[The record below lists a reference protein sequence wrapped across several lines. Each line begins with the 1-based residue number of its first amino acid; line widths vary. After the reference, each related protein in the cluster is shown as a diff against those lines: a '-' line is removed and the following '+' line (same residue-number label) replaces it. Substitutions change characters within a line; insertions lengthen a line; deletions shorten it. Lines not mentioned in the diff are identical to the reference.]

1 MMRSVAPNPASDPV
15 PTDPTACRLKN
26 LSSGGTI
33 AGPSDA
39 PAQARKIL
47 LVEDSFENRDMLTRR
62 LERRGFT
69 VCSAED
75 GYSGVA
81 MSVSERPDL
90 ILMDVALGEMDGWQ
104 ATRLIKADSRTSHIP
119 VIALTAHA
127 LASDKE
133 KSVEIGC
140 ADFDT
145 KPVDLARLL
154 GKIQGCLADTRRRE
168 MPFSNKAVPLVESD
182 SKECSVTSTIDPVQ
196 ALTGSVRD
204 FRDLQGNDLM
214 ARVGSFY
221 DWQEVRRQ
229 RSLWPYSKSTQKA
242 PLTTCTALDDS
253 GVQFAGLNFGTQD
266 YLGLSSDPEIKAV
279 AKAVIDEYGVHSAGS
294 SALAGNTKYSLR
306 LEETI
311 SAFLGMEH
319 TVLYPTGWAAGYGV
333 IKGLVRPT
341 DHVVMDG
348 LAHACLQE
356 GAYSATANVHL
367 HGHLNVDSVRRHLR
381 RIRAK
386 DTTNGILVVTEG
398 LFSMD
403 SDTPDLG
410 ALQDLC
416 HEYGATLLVDVA
428 HDLGSM
434 GPGGRG
440 FIGEQGMLGQ
450 VDIVMGSFSKTF
462 ASNGG
467 FVSCNS
473 AAVRQYLKYYGSTAT
488 FSNALSPV
496 QAATVTK
503 AFDIV
508 QSERGQQL
516 RSLLMKRIGQLHE
529 ALTAEG
535 LKYIGN
541 PSPIV
546 PVLVGDEALARLMSR
561 HLPALEVIANL
572 VEYPAV
578 AKGNARLRLQMMPAH
593 SLENVQALA
602 SRLRTAIDLAQVEYV
617 RYRAATAD
625 AVETIPAT
633 V

>member
-1 MMRSVAPNPASDPV
+1 MMRADVPLQPGNAAPV
-15 PTDPTACRLKN
+15 DPTTFLLKGR
-26 LSSGGTI
+26 SPGGTT
-33 AGPSDA
+33 AGTSGSMT
-39 PAQARKIL
+39 QARKIL

-69 VCSAED
+69 VCSAAD

-104 ATRLIKADSRTSHIP
+104 ATRLIKADSRTAHIP

-127 LASDKE
+127 LVSDKE
-133 KSVEIGC
+133 KSVEMGC

-145 KPVDLARLL
+145 KPVDLTRLL
-154 GKIQGCLADTRRRE
+154 GKIQGCLTGATQGGVQLPPHAATLAGNDT
-168 MPFSNKAVPLVESD
+168 
-182 SKECSVTSTIDPVQ
+182 KECNVTTTLDPVQ

-204 FRDLQGNDLM
+204 FRDIQGSDLM
-214 ARVGSFY
+214 GRVGAFY
-221 DWQEVRRQ
+221 EWQEVRRQ
-229 RSLWPYSKSTQKA
+229 RSLWPYSKATQKA
-242 PLTTCTALDDS
+242 PLTTCTAVDDS

-266 YLGLSSDPEIKAV
+266 YLGLSSDPEIKEV

-311 SAFLGMEH
+311 SQFLGMDH

-356 GAYSATANVHL
+356 GAYSATSNVHL

-410 ALQDLC
+410 ALQELC

-440 FIGEQGMLGQ
+440 FIGEQDMLGK

-508 QSERGQQL
+508 QSARGQQL
-516 RSLLMKRIGQLHE
+516 RALLMKRIGQLHD
-529 ALTAEG
+529 ALTAQG

-617 RYRAATAD
+617 RYRAANSD
-625 AVETIPAT
+625 AVQPVLAAA
-633 V
+633 

>member
-1 MMRSVAPNPASDPV
+1 
-15 PTDPTACRLKN
+15 
-26 LSSGGTI
+26 
-33 AGPSDA
+33 
-39 PAQARKIL
+39 
-47 LVEDSFENRDMLTRR
+47 
-62 LERRGFT
+62 
-69 VCSAED
+69 
-75 GYSGVA
+75 
-81 MSVSERPDL
+81 
-90 ILMDVALGEMDGWQ
+90 
-104 ATRLIKADSRTSHIP
+104 
-119 VIALTAHA
+119 
-127 LASDKE
+127 
-133 KSVEIGC
+133 
-140 ADFDT
+140 
-145 KPVDLARLL
+145 
-154 GKIQGCLADTRRRE
+154 
-168 MPFSNKAVPLVESD
+168 
-182 SKECSVTSTIDPVQ
+182 
-196 ALTGSVRD
+196 
-204 FRDLQGNDLM
+204 
-214 ARVGSFY
+214 
-221 DWQEVRRQ
+221 
-229 RSLWPYSKSTQKA
+229 
-242 PLTTCTALDDS
+242 
-253 GVQFAGLNFGTQD
+253 
-266 YLGLSSDPEIKAV
+266 
-279 AKAVIDEYGVHSAGS
+279 
-294 SALAGNTKYSLR
+294 
-306 LEETI
+306 
-311 SAFLGMEH
+311 
-319 TVLYPTGWAAGYGV
+319 
-333 IKGLVRPT
+333 
-341 DHVVMDG
+341 
-348 LAHACLQE
+348 
-356 GAYSATANVHL
+356 
-367 HGHLNVDSVRRHLR
+367 
-381 RIRAK
+381 
-386 DTTNGILVVTEG
+386 
-398 LFSMD
+398 
-403 SDTPDLG
+403 
-410 ALQDLC
+410 
-416 HEYGATLLVDVA
+416 
-428 HDLGSM
+428 
-434 GPGGRG
+434 
-440 FIGEQGMLGQ
+440 MLGQ